1 MAHKIIGYF
10 TLEQIGKILNKW
22 FYFYSRSEYCYG
34 IKITNITS
42 VEANAKFAVCVFN
55 DSSHYVFG
63 FITSARTAFDITYE
77 GVSKYSSYPSGNLT
91 DPPKDPDSTW
101 TNVVDFGPNTS
112 TITPS
117 SSSVSIYPNTLLTF
131 PWATINVNNYGYADS
146 DGCVRIWD
154 DAGILNDWD
163 TSVAY
168 SNTNQKNY
176 ILNIMGK
183 SAIPKKGRG
192 TVTLDI
198 PANGQYLTFNS
209 AELSVQRTV
218 FVDKNTSV
226 DLMPTK
232 SVNLKFISDVDDVIT
247 VKDSGGNVLATVNCQ
262 EV

>member
-131 PWATINVNNYGYADS
+131 PWATINVSNYGYANS

-163 TSVAY
+163 TSIAY
-168 SNTNQKNY
+168 SSANFKSY
-176 ILNIMGK
+176 VREIMGHP
-183 SAIPKKGRG
+183 AIPPKGRG
-192 TVTLDI
+192 TVTLEI
-198 PANGQYLTFNS
+198 PANGANLTFTS
-209 AELSVQRTV
+209 ALLGVSVTKMISKDTV
-218 FVDKNTSV
+218 VDME
-226 DLMPTK
+226 D
-232 SVNLKFISDVDDVIT
+232 
-247 VKDSGGNVLATVNCQ
+247 
-262 EV
+262 E